1 MDRSGYACFT
11 SQGNPC
17 SYQIVHHTS
26 SVKSTFEEMEPSL
39 LAWVP
44 GETRISVGS
53 WRVRMFHN
61 YSLYL
66 W

>member
-1 MDRSGYACFT
+1 MDWSGYVCST
-11 SQGNPC
+11 SQGNPY
-17 SYQIVHHTS
+17 SYQIVHQTS

-44 GETRISVGS
+44 GETRIRVGS

-61 YSLYL
+61 CLSL